1 MNNVAA
7 YIRVSSA
14 QQTTENQL
22 PAIID
27 YCHSRGW
34 PDPVIYS
41 ENESAWHAGH
51 QKELARL
58 KADLTGGRHKFDYLI
73 IWSLDRLC
81 REGISTMLQKIHDF
95 ERLGCRI
102 VSCQESWLSDNNDTR
117 ELFISLAAWNAN
129 FESKRR
135 SARVRA
141 GMARKAKENGGKMPV
156 RGKDKNKR
164 KRTGYLLR
172 YVCKRKEPSD
182 PVKVCC
188 QT

>member
-1 MNNVAA
+1 MNKVCC
-7 YIRVSSA
+7 YIRVSTSD
-14 QQTTENQL
+14 QTTDNQMPDIESLCHEKGWILTEVYGEN
-22 PAIID
+22 A
-27 YCHSRGW
+27 
-34 PDPVIYS
+34 
-41 ENESAWHAGH
+41 SAWQAGH

-58 KADLTGGRHKFDYLI
+58 KADLSTGRRKFDYLV

-141 GMARKAKENGGKMPV
+141 GMARKAKENGGKMPI
-156 RGKDKNKR
+156 RGKDKHKR

-172 YVCKRKEPSD
+172 YAKK
-182 PVKVCC
+182 KGFFNN
-188 QT
+188 